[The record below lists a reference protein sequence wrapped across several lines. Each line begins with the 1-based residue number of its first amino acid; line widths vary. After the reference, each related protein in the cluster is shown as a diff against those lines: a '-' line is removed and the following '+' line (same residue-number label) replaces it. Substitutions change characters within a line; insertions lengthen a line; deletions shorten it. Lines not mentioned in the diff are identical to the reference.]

1 MNERNERLYS
11 YFLVAMLLASL
22 YMALL
27 VLKPF
32 LNIIII
38 GVVLSSLCYPLYTAL
53 RSRFNGHDSLA
64 ALATVAIIVLCVMIP
79 LFFFFSALI
88 SQAAKSI
95 ISFQAWITTFNL
107 DQLKHEEFIK
117 VPMHFIEE
125 RLPFIHF
132 NKFNIQSELL
142 ELTRKYGQT
151 LLDSGTV
158 VLSNMANILMK
169 TVILIFTLF
178 FFFKDG
184 EKMLSQLRHL
194 TPLHASQ
201 EDRIIAK
208 LNDVARSVVLGSF
221 VIALLQGLA
230 GGIGLALVGIP
241 ALFWGSMMGFASFIP
256 VVGTAII
263 WGPCAAYLLLTGD
276 WKSGVFLIVWG
287 MLVIS
292 SIDSFLRPYFMK
304 GQSQMSVFYVFLAII
319 GGLQLFGALGLLYGP
334 LVLSLAMV
342 MLSIYS
348 EEYGDF
354 LNDKG

>member
-1 MNERNERLYS
+1 
-11 YFLVAMLLASL
+11 MLLASL

-38 GVVLSSLCYPLYTAL
+38 GVVLASLCYPLFTTL
-53 RSRFNGHDSLA
+53 RQRFNGHESLA
-64 ALATVAIIVLCVMIP
+64 ALATVSIIVLCFIIP
-79 LFFFFSALI
+79 LFFFFSALV

-95 ISFQAWITTFNL
+95 VSFQAWLSTFDLN
-107 DQLKHEEFIK
+107 QLQHEEFIK
-117 VPMHFIEE
+117 VPLDFLKE
-125 RLPFIHF
+125 RLPFIDF
-132 NKFNIQSELL
+132 SQFNIQSELL

-158 VLSNMANILMK
+158 VLGNMANIVMK
-169 TVILIFTLF
+169 SAILVFTLF
-178 FFFKDG
+178 FLFKDG
-184 EKMLSQLRHL
+184 EKMLARLRHL

-208 LNDVARSVVLGSF
+208 LNNVARSVVLGSF
-221 VIALLQGLA
+221 IIALLQGIA
-230 GGIGLALVGIP
+230 GGIGLALVGVP
-241 ALFWGSMMGFASFIP
+241 ALFWGSIMGFASFIP
-256 VVGTAII
+256 VVGTAIV
-263 WGPCAAYLLLTGD
+263 WGPCALYLLLTGD
-276 WKSGVFLIVWG
+276 WKSGIFLIIWG

-292 SIDSFLRPYFMK
+292 SIDSFFRPYFMK

-334 LVLSLAMV
+334 LILSLAMV

-354 LNDKG
+354 LNEKR